1 MPTAEHQSDAPAD
14 LRRRIRALGRQK
26 WLIVFCAVLTTAAA
40 VAYSSLKEPVYEATA
55 RVLVRTDQL
64 DPSFASGSVDPERQ
78 SATDLAL
85 AEQTALAE
93 RVRKELDLDAS
104 ADDLVQQV
112 VPEAQGNAS
121 LIAFTATDPKPRR
134 AQRLANAF
142 AREYTEFRADLDERR
157 IQRALES
164 VRGRLELLSDS
175 DEGTTQSLAEEDLR
189 DQIRELER
197 MLSLQIGAAEVIETA
212 GLPQVPAGAGRVR
225 NGIIGLFFGL
235 LLGIGLAF
243 LRDALDRRVR
253 TEEDLR
259 MIVPDVPVVAHL
271 PGWGSGSRSREV
283 AIEGY
288 RTLQTNLSFLG
299 EGQPPRS
306 ILVTSAMQGDGKTTT
321 SVNLALAMEEHDQSV
336 ILVDA
341 DLRRRGLSERL
352 GFSDESG
359 FSNLLV
365 YTEGELDPFLS
376 DVSLHNAA
384 ASTRGEVVTSMAGNL
399 TLLPAGPVP
408 PNPQALLSR
417 PSLDELLDQLRIR
430 ADKLLIDGSPIGP
443 ISDMIPVARRVDGV
457 LVVVRLLHSRR
468 DGITRLVESLARV
481 GVRPIGIVLYGAAEH
496 VGYGS
501 YGPPAGGNGAL
512 PASVASE
519 KQKRRRRSRAR

>member
-1 MPTAEHQSDAPAD
+1 
-14 LRRRIRALGRQK
+14 
-26 WLIVFCAVLTTAAA
+26 
-40 VAYSSLKEPVYEATA
+40 
-55 RVLVRTDQL
+55 
-64 DPSFASGSVDPERQ
+64 
-78 SATDLAL
+78 
-85 AEQTALAE
+85 
-93 RVRKELDLDAS
+93 
-104 ADDLVQQV
+104 
-112 VPEAQGNAS
+112 
-121 LIAFTATDPKPRR
+121 
-134 AQRLANAF
+134 
-142 AREYTEFRADLDERR
+142 
-157 IQRALES
+157 
-164 VRGRLELLSDS
+164 
-175 DEGTTQSLAEEDLR
+175 
-189 DQIRELER
+189 
-197 MLSLQIGAAEVIETA
+197 VIETA
-212 GLPQVPAGAGRVR
+212 GLPEVPAGAGRVR

-259 MIVPDVPVVAHL
+259 MILPDVPVVAHL

-352 GFSDESG
+352 GFADESG

-376 DVSLHNAA
+376 DVSLHSAA

-417 PSLDELLDQLRIR
+417 PSLDELLDQLRTR

-481 GVRPIGIVLYGAAEH
+481 GVRPIGIVLYGEAEH